1 MSFGVSLMGH
11 NQLVE
16 KIDMNRVEKC
26 YCACIVYVCVL
37 GHSGECISYRV
48 WRLKARSSLLQLSP

>member
-1 MSFGVSLMGH
+1 MGH
-11 NQLVE
+11 NQLLE